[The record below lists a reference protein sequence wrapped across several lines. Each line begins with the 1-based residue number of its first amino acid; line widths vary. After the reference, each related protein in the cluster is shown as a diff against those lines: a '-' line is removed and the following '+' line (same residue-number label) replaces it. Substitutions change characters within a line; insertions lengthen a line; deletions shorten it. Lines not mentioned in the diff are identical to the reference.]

1 MPPPINSYKKRSCV
15 STIKSRYTFGTLAV
29 TVVGYKY
36 RRGLVRQ
43 LLLCQ
48 QSILSYYI
56 TTVSTDSTDKRLSK
70 STYTESVDMQHN
82 VLSGH
87 VRHQTCY
94 IVNEKGIDRLSDTD
108 IGLQAPDIKVQT
120 NAQ

>member
-1 MPPPINSYKKRSCV
+1 M
-15 STIKSRYTFGTLAV
+15 TA
-29 TVVGYKY
+29 VGYKY
-36 RRGLVRQ
+36 RRELARQ

-56 TTVSTDSTDKRLSK
+56 TTVSTYSTDKRLLNPL
-70 STYTESVDMQHN
+70 TESADMQHI
-82 VLSGH
+82 VLAGH
-87 VRHQTCY
+87 VKHQTCY

-108 IGLQAPDIKVQT
+108 IGLQASDIKVQT

>member
-15 STIKSRYTFGTLAV
+15 PTIKSRYTFGTLAV
-29 TVVGYKY
+29 TVVEYKY

-56 TTVSTDSTDKRLSK
+56 TTVSTDSTDKRLLNPL
-70 STYTESVDMQHN
+70 TESADMQHN

-94 IVNEKGIDRLSDTD
+94 IVNEKGIDILSDTD

>member
-1 MPPPINSYKKRSCV
+1 M
-15 STIKSRYTFGTLAV
+15 TA
-29 TVVGYKY
+29 VGYKY
-36 RRGLVRQ
+36 RRELARQ

-56 TTVSTDSTDKRLSK
+56 TTVSTYSTDKRLLNPL
-70 STYTESVDMQHN
+70 TESAGHMQHI
-82 VLSGH
+82 VLAGH
-87 VRHQTCY
+87 IRHQTCY

-108 IGLQAPDIKVQT
+108 IGLQASDIKVQT